1 MENHLTQE
9 QARMLLEAIRGDR
22 LEAIITL
29 ALITGLRRDE
39 LLGLHWQDVDLE
51 KHELLIL
58 HTKTKRG
65 SRKVRLSEEVTEVLR
80 QHRLCQAEDLLE
92 AGVAWQN
99 LDLVFP
105 DRAGGP
111 FRPGHFVQEFHAL
124 LARAE
129 LPPLRFHEL
138 RMARYWALYER
149 VRTAQKS
156 RDNGQPGSLDQG
168 LDPYPF

>member
-9 QARMLLEAIRGDR
+9 HARMLLEAVRGDR

-39 LLGLHWQDVDLE
+39 LLGLQWQAVDLE
-51 KHELLIL
+51 KRELLIL
-58 HTKTKRG
+58 NTKTQSG
-65 SRKVRLSEEVTEVLR
+65 SRKIRLPEEVTEVLR
-80 QHRLCQAEDLLE
+80 QHRIRQAENRLE

-111 FRPGHFVQEFHAL
+111 LRPEHLVQGFHAL
-124 LARAE
+124 LPRAG
-129 LPPLRFHEL
+129 LPHFRFHDL
-138 RMARYWALYER
+138 RVARYRALHER
-149 VRTAQKS
+149 LRATQERSDNAQT
-156 RDNGQPGSLDQG
+156 GYLD
-168 LDPYPF
+168 LDKDPYPF

>member
-9 QARMLLEAIRGDR
+9 HARMLLEAVRGDR

-39 LLGLHWQDVDLE
+39 LLGLQWQVVDLE
-51 KHELLIL
+51 KRELLIL

-65 SRKVRLSEEVTEVLR
+65 SRKIRLSEEVTEVLR
-80 QHRLCQAEDLLE
+80 QHRRRQEEDRLE

-124 LARAE
+124 LSRAE

-149 VRTAQKS
+149 VRTAQKCS
-156 RDNGQPGSLDQG
+156 DNAQPGYLDQG
-168 LDPYPF
+168 LDPYPW